1 MYLLNQMKNINKII
15 KFAALWVLAI
25 GLIGFA
31 LYISQKEAPKPD
43 QLQVLQDQKETII
56 RNLREQ
62 RLKKDNY
69 IKLLS
74 GTDAEIKKL
83 TEAETKIDNQ
93 IKQRSLT
100 GIDYV
105 KSFQ

>member
-1 MYLLNQMKNINKII
+1 MNNQNRIYKALKI
-15 KFAALWVLAI
+15 AAAWAFIVWFIALA
-25 GLIGFA
+25 FYRNQA
-31 LYISQKEAPKPD
+31 SKPKPD
-43 QLQVLQDQKETII
+43 QLQMMQDQKETVI
-56 RNLREQ
+56 RELRKQ
-62 RLKKDNY
+62 RIQKDQY

-74 GTDAEIKKL
+74 WTDAEIKKL
-83 TEAETKIDNQ
+83 TESEKKLDDQ